1 MVIDKVVFIYDEN
14 GGNGSIEY
22 YDEYGDFID
31 EHIFDDITYDMFR
44 SMYAYYTYVSMDI
57 KLDFVLE

>member
-1 MVIDKVVFIYDEN
+1 MAIDKIVFRYDEN
-14 GGNGSIEY
+14 DRNGLIEY
-22 YDEYGDFID
+22 YDEYEDFID
-31 EHIFDDITYDMFR
+31 EHNFDDISYDMFR